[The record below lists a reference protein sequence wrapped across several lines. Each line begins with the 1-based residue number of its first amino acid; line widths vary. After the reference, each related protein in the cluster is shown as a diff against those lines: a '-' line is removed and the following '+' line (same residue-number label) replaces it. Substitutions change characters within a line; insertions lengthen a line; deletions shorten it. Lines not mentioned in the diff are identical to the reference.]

1 MADRLAS
8 AISWDKR
15 FEGDDYVFGTE
26 PNTFLTREVGRLPA
40 GGRVLAVADGEGR
53 NGVFLA
59 QQGFDVI
66 SNDISSVGLAKAR
79 RLADARGVNPT
90 FEEVDIA
97 DYAWPKE
104 AFDAIVAIFVQFA
117 DPDLRESMFA
127 GFIRALRPGG
137 ILLLEGYR
145 PEQLEYGTGGP
156 PHAQNM
162 YTEAMLLAAFAEWEI
177 LALHCYDAD
186 IREGCGH
193 GGMSALIDLVARR
206 PRGMDTEPSH
216 RHS

>member
-1 MADRLAS
+1 MADRPAS

-26 PNTFLTREVGRLPA
+26 PSAFLTREVGRLPA

-53 NGVFLA
+53 NGVYLA

-66 SNDISSVGLAKAR
+66 SNDVSSVGLAKAR
-79 RLADARGVNPT
+79 RLADARGVKPT

-97 DYAWPKE
+97 NYAWPQE

-117 DPDLRESMFA
+117 DPDLRASMFA
-127 GFIRALRPGG
+127 GFIRTLRPGG

-156 PHAQNM
+156 PQAQNM
-162 YTEAMLLAAFAEWEI
+162 YSEEMLLTAFTQLEI
-177 LALHCYDAD
+177 LALHSYDAD

-193 GGMSALIDLVARR
+193 GGMSALIDLIARK
-206 PRGMDTEPSH
+206 PPEIGAEPSH
-216 RHS
+216 RHP